1 MSDSSI
7 NHTNKWVA
15 LFIAVMASFLIPFVG
30 SSINVALPGIG
41 NEFALTATFL
51 DWTVTAYFL
60 AAAIFL
66 VPFGRFADIKGRKRI
81 FIIGIIIDAIGS
93 ALAVF
98 SPSGLLLVCFRVLQG
113 IGGAMIFGTGVAIIS
128 SIFPLEERGKALGI
142 NAAAVYIGLSIGPP
156 LGGFLVANFGWRSIF
171 VVDALLGI
179 IIIIA
184 VFWKLKG
191 EWVGAPREK
200 FDLTGSVVYGT
211 SLLVM
216 MYGFS
221 LLPFLS
227 GIVLVILGIA
237 GLAGFIY
244 LENKTESPV
253 LNINLFR
260 ANTVFSMSNLA
271 ALVNYS
277 ATFAV
282 GFLLSLYLQYIKGYT
297 PGITGLI
304 LISQPVFMAVLS
316 PIAGRLSDRIE
327 PRVISSI
334 GMALSAAGLILL
346 IFLEQ
351 NTGLPYMIISLVI
364 LGIGFG
370 LFSSP
375 NMNAIMS
382 SVEKRYYG
390 VASGMLATMRVI
402 GQMLSLGIV
411 LIMFNV
417 YIGKVQITPEYYS
430 LFLKSFQVAFIVF
443 AVLCCGGI
451 YASLARGRLH

>member
-7 NHTNKWVA
+7 NHTNKWVT
-15 LFIAVMASFLIPFVG
+15 LFIAVMASFLIPFIG
-30 SSINVALPGIG
+30 SSINVALPAIG

-66 VPFGRFADIKGRKRI
+66 VPLGRFADIKGRKRI
-81 FIIGIIIDAIGS
+81 FIIGIIIDAVGS

-113 IGGAMIFGTGVAIIS
+113 IGGAMIFGTGVAIVS

-156 LGGFLVANFGWRSIF
+156 LSGFLVANFGWRSIF

-191 EWVGAPREK
+191 EWVGAPGEK
-200 FDLTGSVVYGT
+200 FDLTGSVVYGV

-216 MYGFS
+216 IYGFS

-237 GLAGFIY
+237 GLAGFFY
-244 LENKTESPV
+244 LENRIESPV

-260 ANTVFSMSNLA
+260 ANMVFSMSNLA
-271 ALVNYS
+271 ALINYS

-304 LISQPVFMAVLS
+304 LVSQPVFMAILS
-316 PIAGRLSDRIE
+316 PIAGRLSDKIE

-351 NTGLPYMIISLVI
+351 NPGLEYMIFSLVI

-417 YIGKVQITPEYYS
+417 YIGKVQITPEYYP
-430 LFLKSFQVAFIVF
+430 LFLKSAQVAFIVF

-451 YASLARGRLH
+451 YASLARGKLH